1 MIILFNYVILVFSL
15 FNVVTFKNDACVSNS
30 GTTGTTGYPFINM
43 IENKFSSIILSYVFI
58 PDEIAM
64 ELALLQMNVLIRE
77 AQHLD
82 LVPLGN
88 SLFCR
93 ILSE

>member
-43 IENKFSSIILSYVFI
+43 IENKFLSIILSFVFI

-64 ELALLQMNVLIRE
+64 VLALLQMNVLTKE

-82 LVPLGN
+82 LVPLGK
-88 SLFCR
+88 L
-93 ILSE
+93 